1 MHLGSDLYNGGLSLL
16 SMEDSHGG
24 LFSIFVIS
32 KDFFQSDQNWSEIL
46 ESKTVWTNEIAR
58 LEIIS

>member
-1 MHLGSDLYNGGLSLL
+1 
-16 SMEDSHGG
+16 MEDSHGG

-32 KDFFQSDQNWSEIL
+32 KEDYFFQSDQNWSEIL